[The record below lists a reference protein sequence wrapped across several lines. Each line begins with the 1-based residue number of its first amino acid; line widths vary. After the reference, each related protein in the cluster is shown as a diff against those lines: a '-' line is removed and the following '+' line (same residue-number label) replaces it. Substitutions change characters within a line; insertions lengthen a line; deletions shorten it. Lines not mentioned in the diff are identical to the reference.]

1 MYASRF
7 YDYHDSDV
15 FSRVHATLRFAFTV
29 RPSTHPTVHHSVDPS
44 IGSAF
49 KLYRF
54 FFKNQMRGK
63 AIKDQGGRENPKA
76 AQHP

>member
-15 FSRVHATLRFAFTV
+15 FSRVHMTLQSAFSV
-29 RPSTHPTVHHSVDPS
+29 RPSPHPSVHHPVDPS

-54 FFKNQMRGK
+54 FLGVLSGFRVFSPPPGLLFPSPL
-63 AIKDQGGRENPKA
+63 I
-76 AQHP
+76 